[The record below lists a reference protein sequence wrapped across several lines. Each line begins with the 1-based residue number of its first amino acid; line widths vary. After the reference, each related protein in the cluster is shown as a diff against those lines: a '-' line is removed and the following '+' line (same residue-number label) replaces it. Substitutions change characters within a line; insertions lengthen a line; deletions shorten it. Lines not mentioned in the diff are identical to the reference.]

1 MEQKKRLSF
10 RKWWRGLR
18 PKKAVVFW
26 SWVAS
31 VALTVTIGFVWGG
44 WVTGAKAQG
53 MAEDMAEDAVTQRLA
68 EICVFQFSQDPG
80 KGVKLAEMRE
90 ASGYQRR
97 AYVEEQGWAT
107 IPGEELGRK
116 VVDECVTQLMLI
128 EP

>member
-1 MEQKKRLSF
+1 MEQKKKLSP

-44 WVTGAKAQG
+44 WVTGARAQT

-68 EICVFQFSQDPG
+68 EICVFQFSQDPE
-80 KGVKLAEMRE
+80 KEAKLAEMRE

-116 VVDECVTQLMLI
+116 VVEECVRQLTLI

>member
-1 MEQKKRLSF
+1 
-10 RKWWRGLR
+10 
-18 PKKAVVFW
+18 
-26 SWVAS
+26 
-31 VALTVTIGFVWGG
+31 
-44 WVTGAKAQG
+44 

-80 KGVKLAEMRE
+80 KSAKLTEMRE
-90 ASGYQRR
+90 ARGYQRR

>member
-1 MEQKKRLSF
+1 MEQKKKLSA

-44 WVTGAKAQG
+44 WVTGARAQT

-68 EICVFQFSQDPG
+68 EICVFQFSQDPE
-80 KGVKLAEMRE
+80 KEAKLAEMRE

-97 AYVEEQGWAT
+97 AYVEDQGWAT

-116 VVDECVTQLMLI
+116 VVDECVRQLILI